1 MAAFRRPATLYV
13 CLAFINFPL
22 LDFDLKKPEIEIP
35 THELGKLARGW
46 VGGIHYWNLLPQV
59 RRDSLAIGETRGAY
73 KMPAKANDTELK
85 WRLDLAVAQLPDDDI
100 KALAGRSEERRVGKE
115 CVSACRSRW

>member
-1 MAAFRRPATLYV
+1 MRISDWSSDVCSSDLSDGWSHGWSGLGNGNSVMAAFRRPATLYV

-59 RRDSLAIGETRGAY
+59 RRDSLAIGEPRGAY
-73 KMPAKANDTELK
+73 KMPTKDRKST
-85 WRLDLAVAQLPDDDI
+85 RLN
-100 KALAGRSEERRVGKE
+100 S
-115 CVSACRSRW
+115 SH

>member
-59 RRDSLAIGETRGAY
+59 RRDSLAIGEPRGAY
-73 KMPAKANDTELK
+73 KMPTKAYATALK
-85 WRLDLAVAQLPDDDI
+85 WRREIAVSQLPDDDV
-100 KALAGRSEERRVGKE
+100 KAQAVLAAALFVRIPGMGREG
-115 CVSACRSRW
+115 